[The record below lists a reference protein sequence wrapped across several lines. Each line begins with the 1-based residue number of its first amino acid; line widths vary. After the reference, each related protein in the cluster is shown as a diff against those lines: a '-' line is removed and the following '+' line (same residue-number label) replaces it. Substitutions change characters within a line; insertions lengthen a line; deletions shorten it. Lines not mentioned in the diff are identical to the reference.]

1 MSTQALIE
9 QKLDAETAIRP
20 HKKPFMKREHVMAYI
35 FVAPFMLTFLIF
47 IIIPILSAL
56 ALSFFS
62 FNGFSLPE
70 FIGWQNFLSILT
82 QDTIF
87 FKNAVPN
94 TIKFALIVG
103 PGGYLLSFILAW
115 LIHQLP
121 KSIRDYFA
129 LALYTPSIFQGV
141 AMTVVWTVIFSGDRV
156 GYLNQILLNL
166 GYIQTPILWLQK
178 PDHFMLIMIIISIWA
193 SMGVGFL
200 AMLAGLQTVNQE
212 MYEAG
217 KIDGISNRLQ
227 EIFYITIPAIKPQM
241 LFGAVMAVV
250 GTLKAGI
257 IGTLLATATA
267 VTTGATVVSTAGQA
281 ITPAYSGH
289 LITNHIDDFAFV
301 RYEFGYAAALSV
313 ILLLVIYGSSRLSF
327 LLFGTEEDEK

>member
-1 MSTQALIE
+1 MTTHTLIE
-9 QKLDAETAIRP
+9 PELDLQTVTKP
-20 HKKPFMKREHVMAYI
+20 VKKTFLKREHVMAYI

-47 IIIPILSAL
+47 IVIPILAAL

-62 FNGFSLPE
+62 FNGFTLPK
-70 FIGWQNFLSILT
+70 FIGWQNFLSIMT
-82 QDTIF
+82 QDKIF
-87 FKNAVPN
+87 FQNAIPN
-94 TIKFALIVG
+94 TIKFAILVG

-121 KSIRDYFA
+121 KSIRDLFA
-129 LALYTPSIFQGV
+129 LALYAPSIFQGV

-166 GYIQTPILWLQK
+166 GYIQTPVLWLQK
-178 PDHFMLIMIIISIWA
+178 PDHFMFIMIVISLWA

-250 GTLKAGI
+250 GTLKAGA
-257 IGTLLATATA
+257 IGTLLATAT
-267 VTTGATVVSTAGQA
+267 GQA

-289 LITNHIDDFAFV
+289 LITNHIDDFAFI

-313 ILLLVIYGSSRLSF
+313 ILLVVIYGSSKLSF
-327 LLFGTEEDEK
+327 VLFGTGEDEK